1 MLLTQ
6 ANRWGGSALIV
17 GSVLFII
24 NKFDD
29 MSRVFLNSPIPDL
42 ISGKSMALIAIGQI
56 AFVIGFLGCYLL
68 YAKRSNRIG
77 KIGLILLLGGGIL
90 LAFGHATFTPL
101 VKANSLFANSLFA
114 FIILGVLFMVIGLM
128 LFGAMNLR
136 IHALQFWQPLPLVT
150 GLLGIATFFLYGSDE
165 SPVIPFL
172 LLRTLFGVSLIL
184 LGVVMWQDTHKS
196 ITKDKNT
203 AQYAETGGQAVS

>member
-6 ANRWGGSALIV
+6 ASRWGGSALIV

-42 ISGKSMALIAIGQI
+42 ITGKSMVLIAIGQI
-56 AFVIGFLGCYLL
+56 ALVIGLLGCYLL

-101 VKANSLFANSLFA
+101 VKDDSLFA
-114 FIILGVLFMVIGLM
+114 FIFLGVLFMVIGLT

-172 LLRTLFGVSLIL
+172 LLRTFFGVGLIL

-203 AQYAETGGQAVS
+203 AQYAG